1 MSGAVCP
8 GSFDP
13 VTLGHIDVFERAA
26 AQFDEVVVAILVN
39 PAKGPQ
45 IKAADARI
53 WHEWLTGPEGRAAIS
68 AFRIDGKQVYFPLP
82 AE

>member
-1 MSGAVCP
+1 MSSGAVCP

-39 PAKGPQ
+39 PAKKGMFDIDERIAMIEESTVGQ
-45 IKAADARI
+45 AR
-53 WHEWLTGPEGRAAIS
+53 GDQVRRGGRRS
-68 AFRIDGKQVYFPLP
+68 
-82 AE
+82 